1 MKRLILLLLII
12 SIIPVLSWA
21 EDDQHELQVDHQEQT
36 EGVES

>member
-21 EDDQHELQVDHQEQT
+21 EDDQDELQVEHHSPLSR
-36 EGVES
+36 G